1 MGGCATAPPSV
12 GQLMRSQQAAA
23 QLRVGVL
30 RKRVR
35 FHQVGDEANRRL
47 RQGVETAEEPA
58 PLIGDVAQLE
68 HPLALANQAR
78 GFAILNGVSLTALLF
93 AGGASSCCWSSMLR
107 ALSLGHHM

>member
-1 MGGCATAPPSV
+1 MQLFHPLDV
-12 GQLMRSQQAAA
+12 GQLVRSQQAAT
-23 QLRVGVL
+23 QLRVGVR

-35 FHQVGDEANRRL
+35 LNQVGDEA
-47 RQGVETAEEPA
+47 VEKPA

-68 HPLALANQAR
+68 RPLRASEP
-78 GFAILNGVSLTALLF
+78 GSEPGSLTALLF